1 MNSYES
7 FRLETAAGI
16 ATLSINRPRVRNA
29 MDAAFWRELPEIVR
43 QLEGDLAVRVL
54 ILRGEGPHF
63 CAGIDLEYLHAIAPR
78 GEGERAREAVAFRRA
93 ILDMQAAITS
103 LEDVRFP
110 VIAAIHGACIG
121 AGLDLVTAAD
131 IRIAS
136 EDAEF
141 RIEETN
147 LGIVADLGSLQRL
160 PRIIA
165 PGAARELALTG
176 RTLDAA
182 EAARLG
188 LVTALLPD
196 RSALDTHA
204 QELAREIAA
213 KSPLAVAGVKAV
225 MNRDQAAAVR
235 EGLDYVATWNAGQL
249 SVDDV
254 MAALAAARARRR
266 PEFPD
271 G

>member
-1 MNSYES
+1 
-7 FRLETAAGI
+7 
-16 ATLSINRPRVRNA
+16 
-29 MDAAFWRELPEIVR
+29 
-43 QLEGDLAVRVL
+43 
-54 ILRGEGPHF
+54 
-63 CAGIDLEYLHAIAPR
+63 
-78 GEGERAREAVAFRRA
+78 
-93 ILDMQAAITS
+93 MQAAITS

-121 AGLDLVTAAD
+121 GGLDLVTAAD

-136 EDAEF
+136 VDAQF

-176 RTLDAA
+176 RTLDAG

-188 LVTALLPD
+188 LVTGLLPD
-196 RSALDTHA
+196 RGALDAHA
-204 QELAREIAA
+204 RQLAREIAA

-235 EGLDYVATWNAGQL
+235 DGLDYVATWNAGQL
-249 SVDDV
+249 SVADV
-254 MAALAAARARRR
+254 MGALAAARAKRAAD
-266 PEFPD
+266 FPD

>member
-1 MNSYES
+1 MDSYEV
-7 FRLETAAGI
+7 FDLEI
-16 ATLSINRPRVRNA
+16 ADAIASLSLNRPRVRNA
-29 MDAAFWRELPEIVR
+29 MNAAFWRELPEIVR
-43 QLEGDLAVRVL
+43 LLDGDPAVRVV
-54 ILRGEGPHF
+54 ILRAEGPHF
-63 CAGIDLEYLHAIAPR
+63 CAGIDLEYLRAIAPK
-78 GEGERAREAVAFRRA
+78 GEGERAREATGFRRA
-93 ILDMQAAITS
+93 ILDMQAAVTS
-103 LEDVRFP
+103 LEMARFP

-136 EDAEF
+136 ADAEF
-141 RIEETN
+141 RVEETN

-176 RTLDAA
+176 RTLDAG

-188 LVTALLPD
+188 LVTMVLPD
-196 RSALDTHA
+196 RAALDAHA
-204 QELAREIAA
+204 RRLAREIAA
-213 KSPLAVAGVKAV
+213 KSPLAVSGVKAV
-225 MNRDQAAAVR
+225 MNRDQARGIR

-254 MAALAAARARRR
+254 LGALAAARDGVP
-266 PEFPD
+266 PEFRD
-271 G
+271 E